1 MSYLR
6 SVALVVVIVL
16 YVSDTYSFT
25 GNQTHHSENDILVR
39 KARWL
44 PLIYPRGNP
53 TRLQM
58 IAGFGI
64 PVEGL
69 KVEAVVV
76 GYVMKV
82 HYYLPY
88 SAQQLRTKD
97 VQEITA
103 RKLPDN
109 ATIFEKILQK
119 SDEELGIDSSAF
131 QEDLQALGSY
141 RWSVYEAFTALAIR
155 MKLNG
160 RPCVLKSICE
170 SASAPFDDRNG
181 LLGEL
186 LHILLT
192 PSSSVDPLAE
202 HSDNDY
208 LQAERLGAAGSDCH
222 QVYQRC
228 PKSLLEH
235 FSDVHH
241 LDSEFLNMLG

>member
-1 MSYLR
+1 M
-6 SVALVVVIVL
+6 IVFIRGIL
-16 YVSDTYSFT
+16 FVLSFV
-25 GNQTHHSENDILVR
+25 NVYKEASSLHSESDILVR

-64 PVEGL
+64 PVEDL
-69 KVEAVVV
+69 KTEHVVT
-76 GYVMKV
+76 GYVMKADYV
-82 HYYLPY
+82 LPH
-88 SAQQLRTKD
+88 SAKQLRVKN
-97 VQEITA
+97 VHEITA
-103 RKLPDN
+103 RRLPQN
-109 ATIFEKILQK
+109 ATIFEKILQQ
-119 SDEELGIDSSAF
+119 SEEQVGLDPNIL

-160 RPCVLKSICE
+160 RVCVLKSICE
-170 SASAPFDDRNG
+170 SAAAPFDDRNG
-181 LLGEL
+181 LLGEV

-208 LQAERLGAAGSDCH
+208 LQAERLGAAGSDCNRL
-222 QVYQRC
+222 YPRC
-228 PKSLLEH
+228 SKSLLEH

-241 LDSEFLNMLG
+241 LGSEFLSMLG

>member
-1 MSYLR
+1 MSIFIKILI
-6 SVALVVVIVL
+6 LVF
-16 YVSDTYSFT
+16 SFM
-25 GNQTHHSENDILVR
+25 NFYKEASSLHSESDILVR

-64 PVEGL
+64 PVEDL
-69 KVEAVVV
+69 KVEHVVT
-76 GYVMKV
+76 GYVLKAD
-82 HYYLPY
+82 YFLPY
-88 SAQQLRTKD
+88 SAKQLRVKD
-97 VQEITA
+97 VHGITA
-103 RKLPDN
+103 RRLPEN

-119 SDEELGIDSSAF
+119 SEEQMGLDPSIL

-141 RWSVYEAFTALAIR
+141 RWSVYEAFSALAIR

-160 RPCVLKSICE
+160 RVCVLKSICE
-170 SASAPFDDRNG
+170 SAAAPFDDRNG
-181 LLGEL
+181 LLGEV

-208 LQAERLGAAGSDCH
+208 LQAERLGAAGSDCN
-222 QVYQRC
+222 QVYPRC

-241 LDSEFLNMLG
+241 LGSEFLSMMG

>member
-1 MSYLR
+1 MNALISVLLIASFVGVLGNHTPNNTEHFR
-6 SVALVVVIVL
+6 SA
-16 YVSDTYSFT
+16 S
-25 GNQTHHSENDILVR
+25 DILVR

-44 PLIYPRGNP
+44 PLIYPRANP

-64 PVEGL
+64 PAEDL
-69 KVEAVVV
+69 KVESVIT
-76 GYVMKV
+76 GYVLKAQ
-82 HYYLPY
+82 YYLPY
-88 SAQQLRTKD
+88 SAKQLRTKD
-97 VQEITA
+97 VHEISEN
-103 RKLPDN
+103 RLLHN
-109 ATIFEKILQK
+109 ATIFDKVMQMSEQKLGFDPDIL
-119 SDEELGIDSSAF
+119 

-160 RPCVLKSICE
+160 RVCVLKSICE
-170 SASAPFDDRNG
+170 SAAAPFDDRNG
-181 LLGEL
+181 LLGEV

-192 PSSSVDPLAE
+192 PSSSVDPLSE

-208 LQAERLGAAGSDCH
+208 LQAERLGAAGGDCD
-222 QVYQRC
+222 QVYPRC

-241 LDSEFLNMLG
+241 LGSEFLSMLG

>member
-1 MSYLR
+1 MIALISVLLVTSFVGVLGNHTLMNTESLR
-6 SVALVVVIVL
+6 TES
-16 YVSDTYSFT
+16 
-25 GNQTHHSENDILVR
+25 DILVR

-44 PLIYPRGNP
+44 PLIYPRSNP

-64 PVEGL
+64 PAEGL
-69 KVEAVVV
+69 KVESVIT
-76 GYVMKV
+76 GYVLKAQ
-82 HYYLPY
+82 YYLPY
-88 SAQQLRTKD
+88 SVKQLRTKD
-97 VQEITA
+97 VHEISESRLLQNA
-103 RKLPDN
+103 SIFDKVMQMSEQKLGLDPDM
-109 ATIFEKILQK
+109 L
-119 SDEELGIDSSAF
+119 

-160 RPCVLKSICE
+160 RVCVLKSICE
-170 SASAPFDDRNG
+170 SAAAPFDDRNG
-181 LLGEL
+181 LLGEV

-208 LQAERLGAAGSDCH
+208 LQAERLGAAGGDCD
-222 QVYQRC
+222 QVYPKC

-241 LDSEFLNMLG
+241 LGSEFLGMLG